1 VTLGTEGIARFVEIP
16 QQLVAFVQSPGTD
29 LQ

>member
-1 VTLGTEGIARFVEIP
+1 MLGTEGIARFVEIIP
-16 QQLVAFVQSPGTD
+16 QQIVAFVQSPAAD